1 MQPLN
6 TIDVNLILTGSMGPS
21 QLQVARRT
29 AELLKLRFVDFDAR
43 FEAVAGMPAE
53 EMRALYGETRLRT
66 TEGELLAEMTLY
78 RGTVLLISASTL
90 LRGETLSSLSQTGPV
105 IALVATID
113 AVLQRLHLAMGARFH
128 APGER
133 ELALGRLRRD
143 WTVRGKEGVIEFD
156 TSYLSD
162 AQSAEALA
170 SRWRELT
177 AFIDWRGA

>member
-1 MQPLN
+1 MQSPN
-6 TIDVNLILTGSMGPS
+6 SIDVNLILTGSMGPS

-43 FEAVAGMPAE
+43 FEAVAGLPAE
-53 EMRALYGETRLRT
+53 EMRTLYGETRLKT

-78 RGTVLLISASTL
+78 RGTVLLIGASTL
-90 LRGETLSSLSQTGPV
+90 LRGETLPSLRQTGPV

-143 WTVRGKEGVIEFD
+143 WAIRGKEGVIEFD

-162 AQSAEALA
+162 AQTAEAVA
-170 SRWRELT
+170 GRWRELT